1 MTLRTFSFCVHPA
14 IAERTPKIL
23 FGGHLSR
30 GGFFDFSFLSGHP
43 PHPVPLSPNTTMG
56 GGSVIASS
64 GDDERVVDGRISTIV
79 LPTRSR
85 TAKRIDGEKDVLIV
99 EGERGGLQVQSFA
112 FPLDF
117 YLRKQFISRA
127 QWHAGVRYHRLWRQG
142 CLSGY
147 VQFQYR
153 EGDGGERN
161 MQFVPPGAFALEWR
175 NAQLAIRGVSERRVA
190 YSVCYCGHFLNTCP
204 QFPSLRTARRKGM
217 PLLLT
222 ALEDLIAY
230 FIVIDEEKRR
240 SENPC

>member
-1 MTLRTFSFCVHPA
+1 M
-14 IAERTPKIL
+14 
-23 FGGHLSR
+23 
-30 GGFFDFSFLSGHP
+30 
-43 PHPVPLSPNTTMG
+43 
-56 GGSVIASS
+56 IASS

-175 NAQLAIRGVSERRVA
+175 NAQLAIRGVPERRIA
-190 YSVCYCGHFLNTCP
+190 YQVCCEGRTLALNPDFT
-204 QFPSLRTARRKGM
+204 SKRTAQRKGM
-217 PLLLT
+217 PLLLI
-222 ALEDLIAY
+222 ALDDLVRHFDDA
-230 FIVIDEEKRR
+230 DMAKRPDQLP
-240 SENPC
+240 S